1 MPAIQIL
8 LDSQQGPLPLK
19 GQFQALAD
27 TPPSIFLSGTA
38 QASGSNTN
46 CMVQME
52 VWDQDQKYSGFTTA
66 VVFSNE
72 ARQHKNLLALLV
84 NQKPFTLGT
93 TYMYQISAGPN
104 TMSDSNDFYSVTIL
118 Y

>member
-1 MPAIQIL
+1 MPVIQVL
-8 LDSQQGPLPLK
+8 LDSKQGPLPLK
-19 GQFQALAD
+19 GQFQPLAD

-38 QASGSNTN
+38 QANGASAS
-46 CMVQME
+46 CEVQME
-52 VWDQDQKYSGFTTA
+52 VWDSDHQYSGFTTA

-93 TYMYQISAGPN
+93 TYSYQISPGPR
-104 TMSDSNDFYSVTIL
+104 TISDQNDSYSVTIL